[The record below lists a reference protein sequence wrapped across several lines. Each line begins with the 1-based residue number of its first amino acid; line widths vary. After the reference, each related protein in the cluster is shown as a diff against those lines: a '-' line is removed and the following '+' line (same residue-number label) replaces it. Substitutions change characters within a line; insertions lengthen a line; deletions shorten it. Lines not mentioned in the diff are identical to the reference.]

1 MVLVRYVI
9 SILREAA
16 LLVGCI
22 VKVTGRWVG
31 ARNAQASNIAKR
43 RRDACIYIQFYQFKC
58 VYSTHNLYIITCHP
72 FLRGKSVLICQNY
85 YKQSKK
91 IYAEHYLFCPEFAS
105 SGIASNLQAALF
117 SWEITRG
124 LTKTSSTD
132 FMFGLL
138 AGSLLVQ
145 RIPSLNTLLI
155 SSR

>member
-85 YKQSKK
+85 YKKARKFTLS
-91 IYAEHYLFCPEFAS
+91 ITCSVLNS
-105 SGIASNLQAALF
+105 QAAE
-117 SWEITRG
+117 SHQTY
-124 LTKTSSTD
+124 KQHSSL
-132 FMFGLL
+132 GK
-138 AGSLLVQ
+138 
-145 RIPSLNTLLI
+145 
-155 SSR
+155 